1 MHRRP
6 SSNIGGTSGP
16 APPVRGAYMRRCVQW
31 QQLLSVTDS
40 TRLHGRRQLL
50 TYDRNVNYTFQLR
63 ENYRYSNC
71 GRDIIVCGGNA
82 PCDLEERE
90 TKPPT
95 AADSQPVCSTP
106 ASSSS
111 SSSSSSSRVFLKWP
125 KQQRHHEDH
134 YIIITCREVYI
145 RVLTVGH
152 GDSFARTVRELVAF
166 SASR

>member
-1 MHRRP
+1 VAPRRP
-6 SSNIGGTSGP
+6 LE
-16 APPVRGAYMRRCVQW
+16 APICDDAYNGNSCCRSLTALGC
-31 QQLLSVTDS
+31 TNDDS
-40 TRLHGRRQLL
+40 CSHT
-50 TYDRNVNYTFQLR
+50 TATNVNYTFQLR

-71 GRDIIVCGGNA
+71 GRDFTVCGGNA
-82 PCDLEERE
+82 PCDLERE

-106 ASSSS
+106 A
-111 SSSSSSSRVFLKWP
+111 SSSSSSRVFLKWP

-166 SASR
+166 SASP